1 MVTLHCLVN
10 YVGYVRRRFC
20 EIPCNFLEWRGRV
33 CRVQKLEPFGVTEM
47 CEVRREDLGEKLE
60 EVEE

>member
-1 MVTLHCLVN
+1 VKYLATFQN
-10 YVGYVRRRFC
+10 GG
-20 EIPCNFLEWRGRV
+20 GRV